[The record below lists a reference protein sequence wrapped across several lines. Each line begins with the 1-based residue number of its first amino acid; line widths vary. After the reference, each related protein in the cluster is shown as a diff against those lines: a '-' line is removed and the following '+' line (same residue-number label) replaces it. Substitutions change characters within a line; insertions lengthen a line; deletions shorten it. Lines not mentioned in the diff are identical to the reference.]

1 MIEGNRDLEYYR
13 ETVRDN
19 ADIRIGRYSF
29 KENAIFMDD
38 INQSFISRLFQ
49 LQSYEWFIMPAHL
62 LNMYVEEEYDNRTTS
77 NKTGR
82 ALAGGLM
89 FGTVGAVVGA
99 ASGKQTQVNRLTKLK
114 IKFKEKEDENDLTC
128 TINLLREFG
137 EVAVDVQTM
146 KYEEIMDYAHSIV
159 DWYNRY
165 SWPNLVDLVR
175 GAAFLLQILFNLPIY
190 SSLHNIHYKK

>member
-38 INQSFISRLFQ
+38 INQSFISRLFE
-49 LQSYEWFIMPAHL
+49 LQSYEWFIMSAHL

-114 IKFKEKEDENDLTC
+114 IKFKKKKDENDLTC

-159 DWYNRY
+159 NWYNRY
-165 SWPNLVDLVR
+165 S
-175 GAAFLLQILFNLPIY
+175 
-190 SSLHNIHYKK
+190 

>member
-1 MIEGNRDLEYYR
+1 MIEGNKDLEYYR
-13 ETVRDN
+13 ENVRDN
-19 ADIRIGRYSF
+19 ADIRVGRYSF
-29 KENAIFMDD
+29 KDHVIFMDD
-38 INQSFISRLFQ
+38 INQSLISKIFN
-49 LQSYEWFIMPAHL
+49 LQADDWFAVTASL

-77 NKTGR
+77 NKAGR

-114 IKFKEKEDENDLTC
+114 LKFKDKEDPNDLSC

-146 KYEEIMDYAHSIV
+146 KYEEIMDYARSIV
-159 DWYNRY
+159 NWYNRY
-165 SWPNLVDLVR
+165 S
-175 GAAFLLQILFNLPIY
+175 
-190 SSLHNIHYKK
+190 